1 MSKRNTRCSQLQLV
15 IFFIASKKQEE
26 DLNQQPIK
34 RLQEDNVNPSIFVYG
49 PLTPTLVNEALIE
62 NFEHS
67 MQVIHESINKENRNS
82 INRKV

>member
-1 MSKRNTRCSQLQLV
+1 M

-34 RLQEDNVNPSIFVYG
+34 RLQEDNVNPSIFDYG